1 MFDFRYHALSLVAV
15 FLALMIGLLLGV
27 AIGDQGLVSSAEQN
41 VRDSLR
47 KDVRDARAE
56 SAGLRKELAER
67 RRFEQAVYP
76 LLVDDRLA
84 GQRIGL
90 IGMGG
95 LPDGAIRAV
104 RRALENTGGRLSAVG
119 IVREPVAA
127 DLVPPAPPRRGAPA
141 GAPDEAAFR
150 RFGATIGAR
159 LVRGREDARVRR
171 SLFESSSGKLEG
183 LTAVVLVRAARDEKA
198 AAAAQTGAFEL
209 GFVDGLVD
217 TGAQVVGAEL
227 TSSEPSQIAWFKD
240 RRVPSVDSIDE
251 LAGRAALVFA
261 LAGANGAFGVKD
273 SAEALLPTAA
283 GGTGP

>member
-127 DLVPPAPPRRGAPA
+127 DLVPPAPPRRGAPRCT
-141 GAPDEAAFR
+141 PRWPAAHPLR
-150 RFGATIGAR
+150 TPI
-159 LVRGREDARVRR
+159 
-171 SLFESSSGKLEG
+171 
-183 LTAVVLVRAARDEKA
+183 
-198 AAAAQTGAFEL
+198 
-209 GFVDGLVD
+209 
-217 TGAQVVGAEL
+217 
-227 TSSEPSQIAWFKD
+227 TSPHP
-240 RRVPSVDSIDE
+240 R
-251 LAGRAALVFA
+251 
-261 LAGANGAFGVKD
+261 
-273 SAEALLPTAA
+273 PTAA
-283 GGTGP
+283 ARSPACAPR